1 MRRKNLKADPRA
13 PAWVKSGRGRAV
25 RASAERLRALWKEQ
39 KAMAVRVHPRLTP
52 EDMAENFT
60 YVLEDSQHGNDDP
73 NELVDRVRRGVKP
86 MATIVIR
93 EGTATLYHEPTLL
106 RAAEE
111 MGLSCQVVTIRSK
124 IMSRRVAV
132 VFQPLK
138 TLAKYYPP
146 DETIARYQAAG
157 VRLGKALFHA
167 PLETYAGKLVR
178 EEFEAGVRLPLVG
191 MCFGYPVGETLS
203 ALGWR

>member
-1 MRRKNLKADPRA
+1 MQ
-13 PAWVKSGRGRAV
+13 
-25 RASAERLRALWKEQ
+25 ASAERLRALWKVR
-39 KAMAVRVHPRLTP
+39 KAMVVRVHPRLTP
-52 EDMAENFT
+52 EDTAENFT
-60 YVLEDSQHGNDDP
+60 YVLGDRQHGNNDP
-73 NELVDRVRRGVKP
+73 TELVDRVRRGVKP

-93 EGTATLYHEPTLL
+93 EGASLLYHEPTLL

-111 MGLSCQVVTIRSK
+111 MGLSCQVVSIRSP

-138 TLAKYYPP
+138 TLSKYYPP

-157 VRLGKALFHA
+157 VVLGRELFFA
-167 PLETYAGKLVR
+167 PLENYARKLVH
-178 EEFEAGVRLPLVG
+178 EDFEAGVRLPLVG

-203 ALGWR
+203 ALGWRGARPT